1 VESDGGEYWT
11 HRQLNRGGDSTELK
25 PKKEMGM
32 GVQFQRHLG
41 EEAAGGRVL
50 FPHYKKKRKKKKEFP

>member
-1 VESDGGEYWT
+1 
-11 HRQLNRGGDSTELK
+11 
-25 PKKEMGM
+25 MGM

-50 FPHYKKKRKKKKEFP
+50 FPHYKKKKEEEGGIPLRGNSMVSTCLCSMAKEKGHFVIFGAK